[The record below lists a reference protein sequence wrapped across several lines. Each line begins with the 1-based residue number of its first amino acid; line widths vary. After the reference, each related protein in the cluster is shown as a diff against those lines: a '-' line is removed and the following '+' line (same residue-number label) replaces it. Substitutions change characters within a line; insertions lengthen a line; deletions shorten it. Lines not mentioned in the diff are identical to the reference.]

1 MSLQIKDLRSY
12 LERLEAAIHNT
23 MQAEVAE
30 AAKQTLAETAKEL
43 VYDAYEPKFYDRWG
57 EDGGVLDTSDRVM
70 KAKYDP
76 SKKML
81 EVVDDPEWH
90 NILGGSPPKDTRLVE
105 GVESGEYMYGAGP
118 RPFHAAAEKRFADS
132 GDFAAALV
140 RGLRRNGF
148 D

>member
-12 LERLEAAIHNT
+12 LERLEAAIHNA
-23 MQAEVAE
+23 MQAEVTE

-43 VYDAYEPKFYDRWG
+43 VYDAYEPKYYDRWG

-90 NILGGSPPKDTRLVE
+90 NPDDGAALGIPLAEAIEKGIDM
-105 GVESGEYMYGAGP
+105 GNAGP
-118 RPFHAAAEKRFADS
+118 RPFHADAEKRFADS

>member
-23 MQAEVAE
+23 MQVEVAE

-43 VYDAYEPKFYDRWG
+43 VYDAYEPKYYDRWG

-90 NILGGSPPKDTRLVE
+90 DQTSVGIRLVDGIE
-105 GVESGEYMYGAGP
+105 TGRYMYGAGP
-118 RPFHAAAEKRFADS
+118 RPFHADAEKRFADS

>member
-12 LERLEAAIHNT
+12 LERLEAAIHNA

-90 NILGGSPPKDTRLVE
+90 NPADRADE
-105 GVESGEYMYGAGP
+105 GVPLAEAIEKGIRMGGAGP
-118 RPFHAAAEKRFADS
+118 RPFHADAEKRFADS